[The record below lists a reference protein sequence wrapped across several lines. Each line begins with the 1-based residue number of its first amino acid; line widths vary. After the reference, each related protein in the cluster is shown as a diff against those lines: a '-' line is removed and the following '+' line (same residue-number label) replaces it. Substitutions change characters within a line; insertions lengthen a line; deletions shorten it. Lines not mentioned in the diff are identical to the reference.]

1 MNENINKIS
10 GILAVNGGR
19 SRVYIYSIYLY
30 ILTTTFVSKI
40 EHFIKNRGVIKL
52 ELKLKEIFC
61 KRNLSGYELAIYCV
75 LLSLLKPD
83 DYILYVHTEMIEMEV
98 MNSTTIPKRLISM
111 IKESLESLIEK
122 LSLTVIEVSKNKK
135 KYILDCRSLYIANNE
150 PYISLTTQELRKIL
164 DIENVNNFILLK
176 YFVSLIEIIN
186 DSKESKHKVEK
197 EKRNVQCK
205 SISIQTIAEVTHL
218 NPKTIFEYNRALEIA
233 ELLYIDQKNYVSVS
247 KGSGE
252 RFYRMNVYKRN
263 NENDA
268 TVINEYGYQ
277 NCTCI
282 DSKRNFSNYKR
293 KMSQRYNQI
302 NKGKGEKYSD
312 LEINEVYQYILS
324 ENQKY
329 IRMYEKDKNAEH
341 LSKIRSV
348 EVFEDLDNE

>member
-1 MNENINKIS
+1 M
-10 GILAVNGGR
+10 GGK
-19 SRVYIYSIYLY
+19 VECIYSIYLY

-98 MNSTTIPKRLISM
+98 TNSTTIPKRLISM
-111 IKESLESLIEK
+111 IKESLASLIEK

-135 KYILDCRSLYIANNE
+135 KYILDCRSLYIADNE
-150 PYISLTTQELRKIL
+150 PYISITTQELRKIL

-186 DSKESKHKVEK
+186 DSKESKYEA
-197 EKRNVQCK
+197 EKRDIQCK
-205 SISIQTIAEVTHL
+205 SISIQTISEVTHL

-247 KGSGE
+247 KCSSE

-263 NENDA
+263 NENDT
-268 TVINEYGYQ
+268 TVINEYSYQ